1 MVGPLD
7 IGKKLMRIFIWPV
20 CGIILAT
27 CGLLSAQ
34 QGSLSGPIAGFVF
47 DGPGRVLRPIH
58 GVPGASLLGDPVSF
72 GIDVS
77 AVYVAPRQDSAIVV
91 GADQSLH
98 LFQLNGGSPT
108 EVSLGGVTGAPER
121 VVFSP
126 SGTAAALM
134 SGGSARVLTGLPNAP
149 TLAGTVKVPAFV
161 PETRS
166 VTPPSQNWAI
176 SDDGMYLLTVA
187 QGSARLLSIH
197 GQNRSL
203 IAAQSGGLVAFAAG
217 GHDAAVMDS
226 LTGLTLIRDASGAAG
241 TQLLAAPDAGLAS
254 PAGLAFSQDQQT
266 LYVASSAAQSVA
278 AFTLASASR
287 TAIGCACTPSTLIP
301 MGNLFRLTE
310 LTGAPLWLLDGTA
323 SAPRTVFVP
332 ARGE

>member
-1 MVGPLD
+1 
-7 IGKKLMRIFIWPV
+7 MRISIWPV
-20 CGIILAT
+20 CGMILAT
-27 CGLLSAQ
+27 CGLLAAQ
-34 QGSLSGPIAGFVF
+34 PQGTLTGPVAGFVF
-47 DGPGRVLRPIH
+47 DGSGLVLRPIH

-77 AVYVAPRQDSAIVV
+77 AVFVAPRQDSAIVV

-98 LFQLNGGSPT
+98 LFQLNSGSPT
-108 EVSLGGVTGAPER
+108 EVSLGGLTGAPDR

-149 TLAGTVKVPAFV
+149 TLAGTVKVPGSV
-161 PETRS
+161 PESRS
-166 VTPPSQNWAI
+166 VQPPTESWAL
-176 SDDGMYLLTVA
+176 SDDGVYLLTVA

-226 LTGLTLIRDASGAAG
+226 LAGLTLIRDASGAAG
-241 TQLLAAPDAGLAS
+241 TQVLAAPDAGLAS
-254 PAGLAFSQDQQT
+254 PTGLAFSQDQQT

-278 AFTLASASR
+278 AFSLASASR
-287 TAIGCACTPSTLIP
+287 TAIGCACTPSTLMP

-310 LTGAPLWLLDGTA
+310 LTAAPLWLLDGTA